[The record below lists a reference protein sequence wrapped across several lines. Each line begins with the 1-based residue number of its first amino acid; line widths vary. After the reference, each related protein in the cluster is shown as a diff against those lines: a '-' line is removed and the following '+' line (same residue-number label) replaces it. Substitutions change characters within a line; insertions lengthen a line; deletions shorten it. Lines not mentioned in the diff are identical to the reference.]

1 MTTTEIRPAESRLAR
16 RITDWLEPKNWII
29 AVTLLIGWHVA
40 HWTGVAWGIVGALF
54 AAMIPIMFIKCGV
67 RRGYWGDRHVGA
79 KPARLLVMAVIL
91 LSVTTGI
98 ILMIIARAPR
108 TMIALIV
115 SMLVTLAILAVI
127 TFAWK
132 ISVHQA
138 VSAGACA
145 MLVETYGAWMACGF
159 LLVGMVGWSRVKLRD
174 HTRNQVIAGT
184 ILGAVVAAGVFQV
197 AR

>member
-1 MTTTEIRPAESRLAR
+1 MYPAESKLAR

-29 AVTLLIGWHVA
+29 AVTLLIGWHTA
-40 HWTGVAWGIVGALF
+40 QWIGVAWGAVGALF
-54 AAMIPIMFIKCGV
+54 AAIIPITFIKYGI
-67 RRGYWGDRHVGA
+67 RKGHWGDRHVGA
-79 KPARLLVMAVIL
+79 KPARLVVMAVIL
-91 LSVTTGI
+91 LSVAIGI
-98 ILMIIARAPR
+98 LLMAAAGAPR
-108 TMIALIV
+108 TMTALIV

-127 TFAWK
+127 TFVWK

-145 MLVETYGAWMACGF
+145 MLVQTYGAWMALGF
-159 LLVGMVGWSRVKLRD
+159 LLVVIVGWSRVELLD

-184 ILGAVVAAGVFQV
+184 ILGTIVAAAVFQL

>member
-1 MTTTEIRPAESRLAR
+1 MTAEVRPAESRIAR
-16 RITDWLEPKNWII
+16 RVTDWLEPKNWII
-29 AVTLLIGWHVA
+29 AVTLLVGWHA
-40 HWTGVAWGIVGALF
+40 AQWTGVAWGVVGAFF
-54 AAMIPIMFIKCGV
+54 AAVIPITFIKYGI
-67 RRGYWGDRHVGA
+67 RKGRWGDRHVGA
-79 KPARLLVMAVIL
+79 KPARLVVMAVIL
-91 LSVTTGI
+91 LSVATGI
-98 ILMIIARAPR
+98 VLMIVGGAPR

-115 SMLVTLAILAVI
+115 SMLVTLAILAAI

-145 MLVETYGAWMACGF
+145 MLVQTYGMWMALGF
-159 LLVGMVGWSRVKLRD
+159 LLVAIVGWSRVELRD

-184 ILGAVVAAGVFQV
+184 ILGTIVAAAVFHL

>member
-1 MTTTEIRPAESRLAR
+1 MHPAESKLAR

-29 AVTLLIGWHVA
+29 AVTLLIGWHTA
-40 HWTGVAWGIVGALF
+40 QWTGVAWGAVGALF
-54 AAMIPIMFIKCGV
+54 AAIIPITFIKYGI
-67 RRGYWGDRHVGA
+67 RKGHWGDRHVGA
-79 KPARLLVMAVIL
+79 KPARLVVMAVIL
-91 LSVTTGI
+91 LSVATGI
-98 ILMIIARAPR
+98 LLMAAAGAPR
-108 TMIALIV
+108 TMTALIV

-127 TFAWK
+127 TFVWK

-145 MLVETYGAWMACGF
+145 MLVQTYGVWMALGF
-159 LLVGMVGWSRVKLRD
+159 LLVVIVGWSRVELRD

-184 ILGAVVAAGVFQV
+184 ILGTIVAAAVFQL

>member
-1 MTTTEIRPAESRLAR
+1 MTTDVLPAESRTAR

-29 AVTLLIGWHVA
+29 AVTLLVGWHTA
-40 HWTGVAWGIVGALF
+40 GWTGVGWGVVGAFF
-54 AAMIPIMFIKCGV
+54 AALVPLAFIKYGM
-67 RRGYWGDRHVGA
+67 RKGYVGDRHVGA
-79 KPARLLVMAVIL
+79 RTPRLVVMSLAL
-91 LSVTTGI
+91 LSVAAGI
-98 ILMIIARAPR
+98 VLMALADAPR

-115 SMLVTLAILAVI
+115 TMLVSLTILVLI

-145 MLVETYGAWMACGF
+145 ILIQTYGPWTALGF
-159 LLVGMVGWSRVKLRD
+159 LLVVLVGWSRIALRD

-184 ILGAVVAAGVFQV
+184 VLGTVLAATVFQM

>member
-1 MTTTEIRPAESRLAR
+1 MTADLHPAESKLAR

-29 AVTLLIGWHVA
+29 AVTLLVGWHTA
-40 HWTGVAWGIVGALF
+40 QWIGVAWGMVGALF
-54 AAMIPIMFIKCGV
+54 AAILPITFIKYGI
-67 RRGYWGDRHVGA
+67 RKGYWGDRHVGA
-79 KPARLLVMAVIL
+79 KPARLAVMAVIL
-91 LSVTTGI
+91 LSVATGI
-98 ILMIIARAPR
+98 ILMIAAGAPR

-145 MLVETYGAWMACGF
+145 MLVQTYGAWMAVGF
-159 LLVGMVGWSRVKLRD
+159 LLVVVVGWSRVELRD

-184 ILGAVVAAGVFQV
+184 ILGTIVAAAVFHL

>member
-1 MTTTEIRPAESRLAR
+1 MTTDVRASESQLAR

-29 AVTLLIGWHVA
+29 AVTLLVGWRTA
-40 HWTGVAWGIVGALF
+40 QWAGVAWGVVGALF
-54 AAMIPIMFIKCGV
+54 AAVIPITFIKYGI
-67 RRGYWGDRHVGA
+67 RKGHWGDRHVGA
-79 KPARLLVMAVIL
+79 KRARLIVMAVIL
-91 LSVTTGI
+91 LSVATGI
-98 ILMIIARAPR
+98 VLMLVAGAPR
-108 TMIALIV
+108 TMVALIV
-115 SMLVTLAILAVI
+115 SMLVTLAILTAI

-145 MLVETYGAWMACGF
+145 MLVQTYGPWMAFGF
-159 LLVGMVGWSRVKLRD
+159 LLVVVVGWSRVELRD

-184 ILGAVVAAGVFQV
+184 ILGTIVAAAVFHL

>member
-1 MTTTEIRPAESRLAR
+1 MTTDTRANESQLAR

-29 AVTLLIGWHVA
+29 AVTLLVGWHTA
-40 HWTGVAWGIVGALF
+40 QWAGVVWGVVGALF
-54 AAMIPIMFIKCGV
+54 AAIIPITFIKYGI
-67 RRGYWGDRHVGA
+67 RKGYWGDRHVGA
-79 KPARLLVMAVIL
+79 KPARLVVMAVIL
-91 LSVTTGI
+91 LSVATGI
-98 ILMIIARAPR
+98 VLMLVAGAPR
-108 TMIALIV
+108 TMVALIV
-115 SMLVTLAILAVI
+115 SMLVTLAILAAI

-145 MLVETYGAWMACGF
+145 MLVQTYGPWMVLGF
-159 LLVGMVGWSRVKLRD
+159 LLVIVVGWSRVELRD

-184 ILGAVVAAGVFQV
+184 VLGTIVAATVFHL

>member
-1 MTTTEIRPAESRLAR
+1 
-16 RITDWLEPKNWII
+16 
-29 AVTLLIGWHVA
+29 
-40 HWTGVAWGIVGALF
+40 
-54 AAMIPIMFIKCGV
+54 
-67 RRGYWGDRHVGA
+67 
-79 KPARLLVMAVIL
+79 MAVIL
-91 LSVTTGI
+91 LSVATGI
-98 ILMIIARAPR
+98 VLMLVAGAPR

-115 SMLVTLAILAVI
+115 SMLVTLAILTAI

-145 MLVETYGAWMACGF
+145 MLVQTYGPWMVLGF
-159 LLVGMVGWSRVKLRD
+159 LLVVVVGWSRVELRD

-184 ILGAVVAAGVFQV
+184 ILGTIVAAAVFHL

>member
-1 MTTTEIRPAESRLAR
+1 MAR

-29 AVTLLIGWHVA
+29 AVTLLIGWHTA
-40 HWTGVAWGIVGALF
+40 QWIGVAWGAVGALF
-54 AAMIPIMFIKCGV
+54 AAIIPITFIKYGI
-67 RRGYWGDRHVGA
+67 RKGHWGDRHVGA
-79 KPARLLVMAVIL
+79 KPARLVVMAVIL
-91 LSVTTGI
+91 LSVAIGI
-98 ILMIIARAPR
+98 LLMAAAGAPR
-108 TMIALIV
+108 TMTALIV

-127 TFAWK
+127 TFVWK

-145 MLVETYGAWMACGF
+145 MLVQTYGAWMALGF
-159 LLVGMVGWSRVKLRD
+159 LLVVIVGWSRVELLD

-184 ILGAVVAAGVFQV
+184 ILGTIVAAAVFQL

>member
-1 MTTTEIRPAESRLAR
+1 MTTDVHSAESKLAR

-29 AVTLLIGWHVA
+29 AVTLLIGWHTA
-40 HWTGVAWGIVGALF
+40 QWIGVAWGAVGALF
-54 AAMIPIMFIKCGV
+54 AAIIPITFIKYGI
-67 RRGYWGDRHVGA
+67 RKGHWGDRHVGA
-79 KPARLLVMAVIL
+79 KPARLVVMAVIL
-91 LSVTTGI
+91 LSVATGI
-98 ILMIIARAPR
+98 LLMAAAGAPR
-108 TMIALIV
+108 TMTALIV

-127 TFAWK
+127 TFVWK

-145 MLVETYGAWMACGF
+145 MLVQTYGAWMALGF
-159 LLVGMVGWSRVKLRD
+159 FLVVIVGWSRVELRD

-184 ILGAVVAAGVFQV
+184 ILGTIVAAAVFQL

>member
-1 MTTTEIRPAESRLAR
+1 MATDVRPAESNLAR

-29 AVTLLIGWHVA
+29 AVTLLVGWHTA
-40 HWTGVAWGIVGALF
+40 QWNGMAWGVVGALF
-54 AAMIPIMFIKCGV
+54 AAIIPITFIKYGI
-67 RRGYWGDRHVGA
+67 RKGYWGDRHVGA
-79 KPARLLVMAVIL
+79 KPARLVVMAVIL
-91 LSVTTGI
+91 LSVATGI
-98 ILMIIARAPR
+98 ALMISAGAPR

-115 SMLVTLAILAVI
+115 SMLVTLAILTVI

-145 MLVETYGAWMACGF
+145 MLVQTYGAWLAVGF
-159 LLVGMVGWSRVKLRD
+159 LLVVVVGWSRVELRD

-184 ILGAVVAAGVFQV
+184 ILGTIVAATVFHL

>member
-1 MTTTEIRPAESRLAR
+1 MTTDTQPTESALAR

-29 AVTLLIGWHVA
+29 AVTILIGWHTA
-40 HWTGVAWGIVGALF
+40 QWTGIAWGMIGALF
-54 AAMIPIMFIKCGV
+54 AAVVPITFINYGV
-67 RRGYWGDRHVGA
+67 RKGHWGDRHVGA
-79 KPARLLVMAVIL
+79 KPARLIVMAVIL
-91 LSVTTGI
+91 LSVTVGI
-98 ILMIIARAPR
+98 LLMVVADAPR
-108 TMIALIV
+108 TMTALIF
-115 SMLVTLAILAVI
+115 SMLVTLAILAAI

-145 MLVETYGAWMACGF
+145 MLVQTYGPWMLFGF
-159 LLVGMVGWSRVKLRD
+159 LLVIIVGWSRIELRD

-184 ILGAVVAAGVFQV
+184 ILGTIVAAAVFQL

>member
-1 MTTTEIRPAESRLAR
+1 MTTDVHPAESKLAR

-29 AVTLLIGWHVA
+29 AVTLLIGWHTA
-40 HWTGVAWGIVGALF
+40 QWIGVAWGAVGALF
-54 AAMIPIMFIKCGV
+54 AAIIPITFIKYGI
-67 RRGYWGDRHVGA
+67 RKGHWGDRHVGA
-79 KPARLLVMAVIL
+79 KPARLVVMAVIL
-91 LSVTTGI
+91 LSVATGI
-98 ILMIIARAPR
+98 LLMAAAGAPR
-108 TMIALIV
+108 TMTALIV

-127 TFAWK
+127 TFVWK

-145 MLVETYGAWMACGF
+145 MLVQTYGAWMALGF
-159 LLVGMVGWSRVKLRD
+159 LLVVIVGWSRVELLD

-184 ILGAVVAAGVFQV
+184 ILGTIVAAAVFQL

>member
-1 MTTTEIRPAESRLAR
+1 MTTDVRPSESRLAR

-29 AVTLLIGWHVA
+29 AVTLLVGWHTA
-40 HWTGVAWGIVGALF
+40 QWTGVAWGVVGALF
-54 AAMIPIMFIKCGV
+54 AAVIPITFIKSGI
-67 RRGYWGDRHVGA
+67 RKGHWGDRHVGE
-79 KPARLLVMAVIL
+79 KPARLVVMAVIL
-91 LSVTTGI
+91 LSVATGI
-98 ILMIIARAPR
+98 VLMLVAGAPH
-108 TMIALIV
+108 TMVGLIV
-115 SMLVTLAILAVI
+115 SMLVTLAILTAI

-145 MLVETYGAWMACGF
+145 MLVQTYGPWMALGF
-159 LLVGMVGWSRVKLRD
+159 LLVIVVGWSRVELRD

-184 ILGAVVAAGVFQV
+184 ILGTIVAAAVFHL

>member
-1 MTTTEIRPAESRLAR
+1 MHPAESKLAR

-29 AVTLLIGWHVA
+29 AVTLLIGWHTA
-40 HWTGVAWGIVGALF
+40 QWIGVAWGAVGALF
-54 AAMIPIMFIKCGV
+54 AAIIPITFIKYGI
-67 RRGYWGDRHVGA
+67 RKGHWGDRHVGA
-79 KPARLLVMAVIL
+79 KPARLVVMAVIL
-91 LSVTTGI
+91 LSVATGI
-98 ILMIIARAPR
+98 LLMAAAGAPR
-108 TMIALIV
+108 TMTALIV

-127 TFAWK
+127 TFVWK

-145 MLVETYGAWMACGF
+145 MLVQTYGAWMALGF
-159 LLVGMVGWSRVKLRD
+159 LLVVIVGWSRVELRD

-184 ILGAVVAAGVFQV
+184 ILGTIVAAAVFQL

>member
-1 MTTTEIRPAESRLAR
+1 MATEITPHESLLAR

-29 AVTLLIGWHVA
+29 AVTLLVGWHTA
-40 HWTGVAWGIVGALF
+40 HWTGVFWGVVGALF
-54 AAMIPIMFIKCGV
+54 AAVIPITFIKYGI
-67 RRGYWGDRHVGA
+67 RKGHWGDRHVGA
-79 KPARLLVMAVIL
+79 KPARLVVMAVIL
-91 LSVTTGI
+91 LSVAVGI
-98 ILMIIARAPR
+98 ILMIVAGAPH
-108 TMIALIV
+108 TMVALIV
-115 SMLVTLAILAVI
+115 SMLVTLAILAAI

-145 MLVETYGAWMACGF
+145 MLVQTYGPWMCLGF
-159 LLVGMVGWSRVKLRD
+159 LLVVVVGWSRVELRD

-184 ILGAVVAAGVFQV
+184 ILGAIVAAAVFHL

>member
-1 MTTTEIRPAESRLAR
+1 MTTDVLPAESRPAR

-29 AVTLLIGWHVA
+29 AVTLLVGWHTA
-40 HWTGVAWGIVGALF
+40 GWTGVGWGVVGAFF
-54 AAMIPIMFIKCGV
+54 AAIVPLAFIKYGL
-67 RRGYWGDRHVGA
+67 RKGYVGDRHVGA
-79 KPARLLVMAVIL
+79 RPARLVVMGLAL
-91 LSVTTGI
+91 LSVAAGI
-98 ILMIIARAPR
+98 VLMAAADAPR

-115 SMLVTLAILAVI
+115 TMLVSLTILVLI

-145 MLVETYGAWMACGF
+145 ILIQTYGPWMALGF
-159 LLVGMVGWSRVKLRD
+159 FLVVIVGWSRIELRD

-184 ILGAVVAAGVFQV
+184 ILGTVLAAAVFQL

>member
-1 MTTTEIRPAESRLAR
+1 MHPAESKLAR

-29 AVTLLIGWHVA
+29 AVTLLIGWHTA
-40 HWTGVAWGIVGALF
+40 QWTGVAWGAVGALF
-54 AAMIPIMFIKCGV
+54 AAIIPITFIKYGI
-67 RRGYWGDRHVGA
+67 RKGHWGDRHVGA
-79 KPARLLVMAVIL
+79 KPARLVVMAVIL
-91 LSVTTGI
+91 LSVATGI
-98 ILMIIARAPR
+98 LLMAAAGAPR
-108 TMIALIV
+108 TMTALIV

-127 TFAWK
+127 TFVWK

-145 MLVETYGAWMACGF
+145 MLVQTYGAWMTLGF
-159 LLVGMVGWSRVKLRD
+159 LLVVIVGWSRVELRD

-184 ILGAVVAAGVFQV
+184 ILGTVVAAAVFQL

>member
-1 MTTTEIRPAESRLAR
+1 MATEIRPHESKLAR

-29 AVTLLIGWHVA
+29 AVTLLIGWHTA
-40 HWTGVAWGIVGALF
+40 QWTGVAWGVVGALF
-54 AAMIPIMFIKCGV
+54 AAVIPIAFIKYGI
-67 RRGYWGDRHVGA
+67 RKGHWGDRHVGA
-79 KPARLLVMAVIL
+79 KPARLIVMAVIL
-91 LSVTTGI
+91 FSVAAGI
-98 ILMIIARAPR
+98 LLMTAADAPW

-127 TFAWK
+127 TLAWK

-145 MLVETYGAWMACGF
+145 MLVQTYGAWMALGF
-159 LLVGMVGWSRVKLRD
+159 LLVVIVGWSRVELRD
-174 HTRNQVIAGT
+174 HTRNQVVAGT
-184 ILGAVVAAGVFQV
+184 VLGAIVAAAVFQL